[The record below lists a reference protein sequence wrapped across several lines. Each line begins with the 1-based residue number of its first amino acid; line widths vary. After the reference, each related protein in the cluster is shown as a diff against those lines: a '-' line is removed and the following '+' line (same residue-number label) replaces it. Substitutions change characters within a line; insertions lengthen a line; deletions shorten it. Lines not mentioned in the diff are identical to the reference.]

1 MLWAEW
7 RVHEEAE
14 LARLRRQLESGGYS
28 GVYFNTEGL
37 LHTDFELGGELE
49 AVELQVVLH
58 HAVHARSELLR
69 ALHGEAGVDEGGV
82 EEQLAE
88 VLGIL

>member
-1 MLWAEW
+1 MLTHGAGACMLWAEW

-37 LHTDFELGGELE
+37 LHTDFELGGEPFRGLNDPKLE
-49 AVELQVVLH
+49 PLWEL
-58 HAVHARSELLR
+58 
-69 ALHGEAGVDEGGV
+69 V
-82 EEQLAE
+82 EECGAP
-88 VLGIL
+88 V